1 MTFLTPLTLWVLK
14 LLIKGKSMST
24 LYFEKH
30 EVTDAQA
37 QTKVSSRS
45 GPGAQLWTLLTE
57 INSKHKSIQMLV
69 FKERGKPEN
78 PEKNLS
84 E

>member
-1 MTFLTPLTLWVLK
+1 MTFLRLLTSWVLK
-14 LLIKGKSMST
+14 LLIKSKSMST

-30 EVTDAQA
+30 EVPDAQA
-37 QTKVSSRS
+37 QTKVSSRL

-69 FKERGKPEN
+69 FKERGKPEY

>member
-1 MTFLTPLTLWVLK
+1 MTFLTLLTSWVLK
-14 LLIKGKSMST
+14 LLINGKSMSIR
-24 LYFEKH
+24 YFEKH
-30 EVTDAQA
+30 EVPDAQA

-45 GPGAQLWTLLTE
+45 GPGAHLWTLLTE

>member
-1 MTFLTPLTLWVLK
+1 MTFLRPLTSWVLK
-14 LLIKGKSMST
+14 LLIKSKSMST

-30 EVTDAQA
+30 EVPDAQA

-45 GPGAQLWTLLTE
+45 GPGAQLWTLFTE

-69 FKERGKPEN
+69 FKERGKPEY